1 MGHWCL
7 GSHRYRMPKSDR
19 KGYISAWI
27 AYSETLDVADLRAIG
42 CIDEEPQNYALYGVV
57 VHIDHMNSTMYGHYI
72 AYIRCN
78 DGNWYLCD
86 DSSVTKV

>member
-1 MGHWCL
+1 MAILIGV
-7 GSHRYRMPKSDR
+7 MPD
-19 KGYISAWI
+19 GLFCVAISQI